1 MPPKRG
7 MTSSSTP
14 TVTQTERSNSPSCR
28 FTCQKSRRTDLQHA
42 ADVRARRERLRL
54 LPGVTRARLENHIW
68 LPLDVVESEQ
78 TQARLGAARS
88 ERERLERAIDAS
100 ARFLGQSRPDG
111 MVSDLLYEPPE
122 PAPLPLERD
131 RDAEEARAESEHR
144 LRRA

>member
-1 MPPKRG
+1 M
-7 MTSSSTP
+7 
-14 TVTQTERSNSPSCR
+14 
-28 FTCQKSRRTDLQHA
+28 
-42 ADVRARRERLRL
+42 
-54 LPGVTRARLENHIW
+54 
-68 LPLDVVESEQ
+68 VESEQ